1 MTSLNMPQ
9 TRSMT
14 RFAEG
19 EKVKDV
25 VQQPLVANL
34 IVDSL
39 LEQKDWMSVMAMRNV
54 FHMDDDMLRTK
65 LEPWKKQNEE
75 NRYSYQR
82 HFFDDKLARMVVRI
96 RTVNNF
102 QKRLKLH
109 NDMFWY
115 AYENMDVFEASIF
128 YDHVFDVLMH
138 YIRNEPFYEREGILF
153 MRHLFPQTFYET
165 DLMDQIDDHESMLF
179 DDDY

>member
-1 MTSLNMPQ
+1 MVQ

-14 RFAEG
+14 RYAEG

-25 VQQPLVANL
+25 VQHPLVANL

-54 FHMDDDMLRTK
+54 FRMDDDMLRAK
-65 LEPWKKQNEE
+65 LQPWKKQNEE
-75 NRYSYQR
+75 NQYSYQR

-102 QKRLKLH
+102 NKRIKLH

-115 AYENMDVFEASIF
+115 AYENLDVFEASIF